1 MNEELR
7 RKMGEAAIKAANA
20 VGYKNAGTIEFLLD
34 EDGSFYFMEMNT
46 RIQVEHPITEMVTGI
61 DILKEQIKIAY
72 GEKLDIVQENIKIQ
86 GHAIECRINAEDY
99 KNGFR
104 PCPGKVENLYTPG
117 GLGVRLDSSVYSGY
131 TIPPYYDSMIG
142 KLIAY
147 GRDREEAIQIM
158 KRALGEF
165 IIEGVNTNID
175 FQFIILEDENFIKG
189 EYTTKYIE
197 KMLTD
202 N

>member
-1 MNEELR
+1 
-7 RKMGEAAIKAANA
+7 I
-20 VGYKNAGTIEFLLD
+20 
-34 EDGSFYFMEMNT
+34 
-46 RIQVEHPITEMVTGI
+46 
-61 DILKEQIKIAY
+61 
-72 GEKLDIVQENIKIQ
+72 
-86 GHAIECRINAEDY
+86 
-99 KNGFR
+99 
-104 PCPGKVENLYTPG
+104 PG

-147 GRDREEAIQIM
+147 GRNREETIQIM
-158 KRALGEF
+158 KRALGEL

>member
-1 MNEELR
+1 
-7 RKMGEAAIKAANA
+7 
-20 VGYKNAGTIEFLLD
+20 
-34 EDGSFYFMEMNT
+34 
-46 RIQVEHPITEMVTGI
+46 
-61 DILKEQIKIAY
+61 
-72 GEKLDIVQENIKIQ
+72 
-86 GHAIECRINAEDY
+86 
-99 KNGFR
+99 
-104 PCPGKVENLYTPG
+104 
-117 GLGVRLDSSVYSGY
+117 DSSVYSGY

-147 GRDREEAIQIM
+147 GRNREETIQIM
-158 KRALGEF
+158 KRALGEL

>member
-1 MNEELR
+1 
-7 RKMGEAAIKAANA
+7 
-20 VGYKNAGTIEFLLD
+20 
-34 EDGSFYFMEMNT
+34 
-46 RIQVEHPITEMVTGI
+46 
-61 DILKEQIKIAY
+61 
-72 GEKLDIVQENIKIQ
+72 
-86 GHAIECRINAEDY
+86 
-99 KNGFR
+99 
-104 PCPGKVENLYTPG
+104 
-117 GLGVRLDSSVYSGY
+117 
-131 TIPPYYDSMIG
+131 MIG

-147 GRDREEAIQIM
+147 GRNREETIQIM
-158 KRALGEF
+158 KRALGEL

>member
-1 MNEELR
+1 M
-7 RKMGEAAIKAANA
+7 
-20 VGYKNAGTIEFLLD
+20 
-34 EDGSFYFMEMNT
+34 
-46 RIQVEHPITEMVTGI
+46 
-61 DILKEQIKIAY
+61 
-72 GEKLDIVQENIKIQ
+72 
-86 GHAIECRINAEDY
+86 
-99 KNGFR
+99 
-104 PCPGKVENLYTPG
+104 
-117 GLGVRLDSSVYSGY
+117 GVRLDSSVYSGY

-147 GRDREEAIQIM
+147 GRNREETIQIM
-158 KRALGEF
+158 KRALGEL